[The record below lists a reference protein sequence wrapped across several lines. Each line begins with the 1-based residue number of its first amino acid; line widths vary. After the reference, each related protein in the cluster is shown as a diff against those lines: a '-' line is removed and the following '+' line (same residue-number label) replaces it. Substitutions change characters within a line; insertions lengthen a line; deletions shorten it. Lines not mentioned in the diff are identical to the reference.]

1 MRGTVGNLCVEGRTS
16 IPAIA
21 NLVQPQ
27 IGSPFSPGSRCVCG
41 CSAVPSPL
49 LSRIF
54 QAFIL
59 IELEHQKPRKH
70 LLTASYSLLGRQSC
84 RISAYAS
91 SIGLFQSFGYQTG
104 GYKDPSFVQISFL
117 VCASSH
123 ALFYPQHPFCSSSKS
138 NAFGSLFAV
147 DVFEMQLPSPTF
159 FYIHPIPTGQVHG
172 LTLVSVH
179 LNTNVCYRRVRY
191 HISDSI

>member
-1 MRGTVGNLCVEGRTS
+1 MTNKVR
-16 IPAIA
+16 A
-21 NLVQPQ
+21 NT
-27 IGSPFSPGSRCVCG
+27 INSEC
-41 CSAVPSPL
+41 
-49 LSRIF
+49 
-54 QAFIL
+54 
-59 IELEHQKPRKH
+59 LEHQKAGKH
-70 LLTASYSLLGRQSC
+70 LLTASYNLLGRQSC

-159 FYIHPIPTGQVHG
+159 CLRHPKPTDQVHG
-172 LTLVSVH
+172 VTHVSVR
-179 LNTNVCYRRVRY
+179 LNTNVWYMWVRY
-191 HISDSI
+191 HISDNVW